1 MQRGLSLALAH
12 IAGQRLVLGARYTST
27 VIVQVSKL
35 LQAKGAILEN
45 TLHMLKAFQG
55 LLCLDAELQP
65 WPGCIDQLLVQL
77 A

>member
-27 VIVQVSKL
+27 VIVRVTKPLQV
-35 LQAKGAILEN
+35 KGAVLEN
-45 TLHMLKAFQG
+45 ALYLLKALQG
-55 LLCLDAELQP
+55 LLCLRAERP
-65 WPGCIDQLLVQL
+65 PGPGGIDQLLVQL